1 MTWVAT
7 AIIGGAV
14 ISTIGTAIAS
24 HNASN
29 AAQQAAVVQADAA
42 SQASQLQYQMYGTTR
57 NDLAPFRNVGAGAI
71 SNINS
76 LLPGGL
82 TSAPDIGSDGQP
94 VPGTGGIPIA
104 GGGSSPFLS
113 AVGAALPQMGPLTQA
128 GLNTFLPGSGSNP
141 LQSALYSFVNGAS
154 NNPNSLLTAANNS
167 ILGGSGSP
175 NAALANLTSYIPG
188 GSGANAT
195 LGGVNTSLTGIN
207 TALGGVNSAL
217 GGAGNALGVYNS
229 LLGLGPSP
237 FATSQ
242 LKGINDSFKSDYD
255 KWMMEHPGKTDA
267 DWAKTDQAQG
277 YNDKL
282 IKFYQNNPDQV
293 HEGILQAQDQ
303 VGDPMYGEA
312 ARKRLEALNNIAPQT
327 PQQAAANALSQ
338 TPGYQFA
345 LDQGL
350 KATQNGFAA
359 QGLASSGAAMKGGAQ
374 FAEGLASQTYNQQL
388 QNYLANYNAGIAGV
402 GANVNAAGA
411 NVNAAGANINNYQA
425 QTGNAYNLYNG
436 TTTNA
441 LNAYTNQANLAG
453 TSYGQG
459 FTNALNAYQQQFNNA
474 NTAYTGQTNVAQNLL
489 NTGSNA
495 AAQTG
500 TIGSATANNAGG
512 FLTSGAAA
520 TAGGIV
526 GSANAVNNGLISASN
541 NLGGV
546 ATLYG
551 LNPSLFS
558 GSGGGGNALGFQGYN
573 NPVVNT

>member
-14 ISTIGTAIAS
+14 ISTIGSAIAS

-29 AAQQAAVVQADAA
+29 AATSAAAVQADAA
-42 SQASQLQYQMYGTTR
+42 NQASQLQYQMYGTTR
-57 NDLAPFRNVGAGAI
+57 NDLAPFRGVGAGTI
-71 SNINS
+71 GNINS

-82 TSAPDIGSDGQP
+82 NSPPTIGPDGQP
-94 VPGTGGIPIA
+94 VAGTGGAQPGA
-104 GGGSSPFLS
+104 GSSPFLG
-113 AVGAALPQMGPLTQA
+113 AVGSTLPQMGPLTQA

-154 NNPNSLLTAANNS
+154 NNPNPLLSAANNS
-167 ILGGSGSP
+167 IIGGSGSP
-175 NAALANLTSYIPG
+175 NAALSNLTSYIPG
-188 GSGANAT
+188 GSGANST
-195 LGGVNTSLTGIN
+195 LGGVNI
-207 TALGGVNSAL
+207 ALGGINSAL
-217 GGAGNALGVYNS
+217 SGANNSLGVYNS

-237 FATSQ
+237 FAASQ
-242 LKGINDSFKSDYD
+242 LKGINDSFNSDAQ
-255 KWMMEHPGKTDA
+255 KWLKDNPGKTDA
-267 DWAKTDQAQG
+267 DWAATPQAQG

-293 HEGILQAQDQ
+293 SQGIEQAKSQLGDSNYGSDAKARLDALQ
-303 VGDPMYGEA
+303 
-312 ARKRLEALNNIAPQT
+312 KIAPMT
-327 PQQAAANALSQ
+327 PQQAASNALSQ

-388 QNYLANYNAGIAGV
+388 QNYLANYNAAIAGV

-411 NVNAAGANINNYQA
+411 NLNNYNS
-425 QTGNAYNLYNG
+425 QTGNAYNVYNG

-500 TIGSATANNAGG
+500 TIGQNTASTAGSY
-512 FLTSGAAA
+512 LTSGAAA